1 MAESVGRFVLRTFLL
16 LPVCFAIWYFAREW
30 VVFPAYLLSLLGAK
44 TFFAD
49 VFSNLEH
56 AGSAITFVT
65 TLRPGRAS
73 VAVPATGIVTF
84 DVNALIYTYG
94 LPLVAALT
102 LAARESRWWLRLAAC
117 AAALVPFQAWGIL
130 ADGVQTVAG
139 GLGPDVASQTGFSSA
154 QREAIAFAY
163 QFGHLVLP
171 AVAPAVAWVIA
182 HRGFLQRI
190 AERPDT
196 EGHRPGGS

>member
-1 MAESVGRFVLRTFLL
+1 MVESVGRFVLRTLLL
-16 LPVCFAIWYFAREW
+16 LPVCFAIWYVAREW
-30 VVFPAYLLSLLGAK
+30 VVFPPYALTLVGVKAL
-44 TFFAD
+44 FAD
-49 VFSNLEH
+49 LFSDLER
-56 AGSAITFVT
+56 AGSAVTFVT
-65 TLRPGRAS
+65 TLRPGQATISAPAS
-73 VAVPATGIVTF
+73 GIVTF

-102 LAARESRWWLRLAAC
+102 VAARQSRWWLRLGAC
-117 AAALVPFQAWGIL
+117 FAALVPFQAWGIL

-139 GLGPDVASQTGFSSA
+139 GLGPAIASQTGFSPL

-190 AERPDT
+190 AGRTGAETRRPD
-196 EGHRPGGS
+196 RS